1 MNNYWS
7 LSVVLAEEA
16 EIPIIFLQKSKYL
29 SFLIKD
35 KPKENYQSKEETSE
49 SESESESE
57 EEEEEEGSSYSDKEE
72 EFDSEDGDEANWC
85 CGKEKPKEKWVQC
98 ENAKCPKK
106 WFHLGCVGLE
116 RVPKGKWY
124 CDQCKK
130 KGVKQEKEK
139 KTTRTTRKQGKQGKQ
154 GKKGKKGKKVTKA
167 NKKNQKK
174 ETKTKLRSE
183 EEEGGSNYS
192 EKEEEFDSEDGD
204 ESNWCCGKE
213 KPKEKWV
220 QCENAKCP
228 KKWFHLGCVGLERV
242 PKGKWYCDQCKKKHF
257 FFCEKSG
264 NFIPRDEMTVQIGT
278 RCSLEFWVVDV
289 LERLKAITP
298 SMPQQYTLKNLQE
311 ILNEKQILK
320 LCYRN
325 NQTKT
330 SNVQKNDNKGLG
342 IKKLYFCNEW
352 NNFYF
357 VGLHLSKIFKLKKIN
372 VLLVK
377 LFLQR
382 LNLITSVVWGN
393 KYDTNLKNFKKNKK
407 KNSQQTLQKF
417 KLQTVNQLENL
428 EIQFF
433 QFWETNKSVFEKWFQ
448 MGDLNRLN
456 VNSNDKE
463 KTQSTNKKKNT
474 KPGSKQEKG
483 GKGRRKSKRT
493 RRRKKY

>member
-35 KPKENYQSKEETSE
+35 KPKENNQSKEETSE
-49 SESESESE
+49 SESESES

-72 EFDSEDGDEANWC
+72 EFDSEDGDEA
-85 CGKEKPKEKWVQC
+85 
-98 ENAKCPKK
+98 
-106 WFHLGCVGLE
+106 
-116 RVPKGKWY
+116 
-124 CDQCKK
+124 
-130 KGVKQEKEK
+130 
-139 KTTRTTRKQGKQGKQ
+139 
-154 GKKGKKGKKVTKA
+154 
-167 NKKNQKK
+167 
-174 ETKTKLRSE
+174 
-183 EEEGGSNYS
+183 
-192 EKEEEFDSEDGD
+192 
-204 ESNWCCGKE
+204 NWCCGKE

-320 LCYRN
+320 LCYLN

-372 VLLVK
+372 LLLVK

-393 KYDTNLKNFKKNKK
+393 KYDSNLKNFKKNKK

-433 QFWETNKSVFEKWFQ
+433 QFWETNKSVFKKWFQ

-463 KTQSTNKKKNT
+463 KTQSADKKKNT
-474 KPGSKQEKG
+474 KSGSKQEKG

-493 RRRKKY
+493 RKRKKY